1 MSLGGGGWA
10 KVMALAIALSVVAT
24 TGTGIV
30 LSARI
35 VYGMASRRVLPPVLA
50 RVSPRFATP
59 VLASIICGLLIVG
72 ISGVYLLASSS
83 VQNAFDNVVAVTGLL
98 FSIFYILTAVTLVVY
113 YRRLITRSVRNAIV
127 LGVLPLAA
135 AGFLGWVLVLSLKDA
150 PASQVDV
157 GDRDRAAGRRAD
169 ARGQVRVP
177 LGLLLGPPGELP
189 AGRGRYGDQ

>member
-1 MSLGGGGWA
+1 
-10 KVMALAIALSVVAT
+10 MALAIALSVVAT

-150 PASQVDV
+150 PASQVDSV
-157 GDRDRAAGRRAD
+157 IGIVLLGVVLMLVARFAFRSDFFSVRRESYQPDAAGPVT
-169 ARGQVRVP
+169 Q
-177 LGLLLGPPGELP
+177 
-189 AGRGRYGDQ
+189 

>member
-1 MSLGGGGWA
+1 
-10 KVMALAIALSVVAT
+10 VVAT

-50 RVSPRFATP
+50 RVNRRFATP
-59 VLASIICGLLIVG
+59 VLASVICGLLIVG

-113 YRRLITRSVRNAIV
+113 YRRLITRGVRNVVV

-135 AGFLGWVLVLSLKDA
+135 AGFLGWVLVLSLMDA
-150 PASQVDV
+150 PASQVESVIGIVLLGVLLMLVARFGFRSDFFAV
-157 GDRDRAAGRRAD
+157 RRESYQPDAAGTVA
-169 ARGQVRVP
+169 P
-177 LGLLLGPPGELP
+177 
-189 AGRGRYGDQ
+189 